1 MKYWS
6 FGKNIIYAMIM
17 LSVPVGT
24 FAVEGFSEHIADN
37 LAESTRQYRSR
48 ITESNL
54 VVLAQNTTEASK
66 DGDRTRGEKEKTSS
80 NSSSSAKEGSGTKA
94 RETETRQV
102 KPFKPSEEIAAEQ
115 AVDFPWDI

>member
-48 ITESNL
+48 ITESNP
-54 VVLAQNTTEASK
+54 VVLAQNTAETSK
-66 DGDRTRGEKEKTSS
+66 ESERARGEKENTSS
-80 NSSSSAKEGSGTKA
+80 DSSISTKEGSGNKA
-94 RETETRQV
+94 REAETRQV